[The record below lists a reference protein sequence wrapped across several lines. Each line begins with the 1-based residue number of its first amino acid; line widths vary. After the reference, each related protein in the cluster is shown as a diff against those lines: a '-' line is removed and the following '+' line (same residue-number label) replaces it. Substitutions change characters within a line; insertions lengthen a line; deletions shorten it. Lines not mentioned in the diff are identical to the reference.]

1 MLSNRV
7 ELLYDKQKNLW
18 RQKKD
23 IEIRLNQIVRL
34 REDIQMQKSIIQSD
48 LLQEVGFSK
57 DEFDAKHEKIFL
69 QEAKLDD
76 EEHSLGYMLNE
87 IDLLLADIFLDVS
100 QEFYKKV
107 A

>member
-1 MLSNRV
+1 MLSTRV
-7 ELLYDKQKNLW
+7 ESLYDKQKNLW

-23 IEIRLNQIVRL
+23 IEIRLKQIVRL

-57 DEFDAKHEKIFL
+57 DEFDAMHKKIFI

-76 EEHSLGYMLNE
+76 EEHSLGYKLNE
-87 IDLLLADIFLDVS
+87 IEHLLVDIFLDLS
-100 QEFYKKV
+100 QEFSKKV